1 MTNLIIE
8 GRVAS
13 KKNSKRIIKRGGRTF
28 LIPSTAYETFKN
40 KAVSQI
46 KKQTFDFYT
55 EKVKVK
61 YIFFLKGK
69 LRIDLDNAIA
79 SINDI
84 LQDAKII
91 IDDNNII
98 EFHAKKINGCEKCL
112 TKIDIY
118 V

>member
-13 KKNSKRIIKRGGRTF
+13 KKNSKRIVKRGYRTF
-28 LIPSTAYETFKN
+28 LIPSSAYETFKS

-55 EKVKVK
+55 EKIKVK
-61 YIFFLKGK
+61 YTFFLKGK
-69 LRIDLDNAIA
+69 LRIDIDNAIA

-84 LQDAKII
+84 LQDAGVI

-98 EFHAKKINGCEKCL
+98 ELHAKKVNGSKECL